1 MGVQTALPKPE
12 PGRRIDSAGNLLR
25 SDVTV
30 HMPVYRYRFV
40 FFDKQDAQSSAL
52 ILCHKSDAAAEVD
65 AQTLLIASPHEAVE
79 VWRGSQ
85 VIASRRKGEE
95 RRA

>member
-1 MGVQTALPKPE
+1 MGGPTAPVLPGPDRHVDFT
-12 PGRRIDSAGNLLR
+12 GYMMR
-25 SDVTV
+25 SDVAV
-30 HMPVYRYRFV
+30 HMPIYRYRFV

-52 ILCHKSDAAAEVD
+52 VLCHKSDAAAEVD
-65 AQTLLIASPHEAVE
+65 AQSLLFDSPHEAVE

-85 VIASRRKGEE
+85 VVASRRKGEE

>member
-1 MGVQTALPKPE
+1 MGVQTALSMPE
-12 PGRRIDSAGNLLR
+12 PERQIHFAGNLLR

-30 HMPVYRYRFV
+30 HMPIYRYRFV

-52 ILCHKSDAAAEVD
+52 VLCHKSDAAAEVD

-85 VIASRRKGEE
+85 VIASRRKNEE

>member
-1 MGVQTALPKPE
+1 MGALPAP
-12 PGRRIDSAGNLLR
+12 PMPAPNRQIQFAGSVQR
-25 SDVTV
+25 SGVTV
-30 HMPVYRYRFV
+30 PMPIYRYRFV

-52 ILCHKSDAAAEVD
+52 VLCHKSDAAAEVD
-65 AQTLLIASPHEAVE
+65 AQSLLIASPHEAVE

-85 VIASRRKGEE
+85 VVASRRKNEE